1 MPTISIDENSVHAL
15 NFVVRGAGKTDHE
28 SVIFVDLDGS
38 SQATITNADSI
49 LKRSMVI
56 SVDDGHGDEKTY
68 AFRAKSI
75 ESILK
80 KVDEDRSLSI
90 GFKDDKINIACG
102 SSSVSLKDLYPYVV
116 DMRRD
121 PQLHD
126 VSSTDAVFAIPG
138 IVSAAKSASK
148 DGIVAIADDGS
159 GLTIGSGA
167 GDLYTQEIIAST
179 LLNPGDDYHVRIIGG
194 FLGEIQVFNK
204 METLD
209 TLLVKTG
216 EGLVEFVLPFDDA
229 EEETDIKSVS
239 YRVPTLVTPLDP
251 SSSPCDGDIS
261 PIFSIQKSILKE
273 SLTAIRDVVVG
284 KNSIVSIDS
293 TQDNRLVV
301 RVSDN
306 ESEGKTVIV
315 EDVIITDKTVLT
327 ASLATVVKAV
337 SSVHNSLIN
346 VGKVSYKGDDWIAL
360 SAEFDD
366 TVEDETDNS
375 DMIVAVQQRSFE
387 E

>member
-1 MPTISIDENSVHAL
+1 
-15 NFVVRGAGKTDHE
+15 
-28 SVIFVDLDGS
+28 
-38 SQATITNADSI
+38 
-49 LKRSMVI
+49 
-56 SVDDGHGDEKTY
+56 
-68 AFRAKSI
+68 
-75 ESILK
+75 
-80 KVDEDRSLSI
+80 
-90 GFKDDKINIACG
+90 
-102 SSSVSLKDLYPYVV
+102 
-116 DMRRD
+116 
-121 PQLHD
+121 
-126 VSSTDAVFAIPG
+126 
-138 IVSAAKSASK
+138 
-148 DGIVAIADDGS
+148 
-159 GLTIGSGA
+159 
-167 GDLYTQEIIAST
+167 
-179 LLNPGDDYHVRIIGG
+179 
-194 FLGEIQVFNK
+194 